1 MANKNLI
8 KDFKTLLDERGYEIA
23 NEMNITQETPDE
35 YSFAPTIYK
44 NREVLVPFLCTIA
57 VGLNTLDQNKQ
68 TICYEIPFREE
79 LIIVQQFIVEIIKTF
94 LDNLKE
100 KELVSDWTLNDRGRF
115 EVKLAEDDK
124 RRRFFRSEW
133 AEFVF
138 RYVIMKTVHTFCD
151 VHKISHKVFN
161 NVEYKRKGE
170 NNLYGELDLV
180 VQIQKH
186 FYVFEVKSGP
196 KINIMQWARREN
208 ALVDKTGLV
217 RNIVCTIYDN
227 IPAYIFEPQ
236 LLLNLSNIMTELRK
250 ILEEDFSQ
258 MISNQ
263 A

>member
-1 MANKNLI
+1 MANKNLL

-23 NEMNITQETPDE
+23 NEMDITQETPDE

-44 NREVLVPFLCTIA
+44 NREVLVPFLCKMA
-57 VGLNTLDQNKQ
+57 VGISTLDQNKQ
-68 TICYEIPFREE
+68 TICYEVPFREE
-79 LIIVQQFIVEIIKTF
+79 LLIVQQFIVEIIKTF

-100 KELVSDWTLNDRGRF
+100 KELVSDWTLNDGVRF
-115 EVKLAEDDK
+115 EVRLAEGDK
-124 RRRFFRSEW
+124 KRRFFRSEW

-138 RYVIMKTVHTFCD
+138 RYVIMKTVYTFCD

-161 NVEYKRKGE
+161 NVEYRRKGE

-180 VQIQKH
+180 VQIQNH

-208 ALVDKTGLV
+208 ALVEKNSFV
-217 RNIVCTIYDN
+217 RNIVCTVYDN
-227 IPAYIFEPQ
+227 IPANIFLPQ

-250 ILEEDFSQ
+250 ILEEDFPKD
-258 MISNQ
+258 I
-263 A
+263 